1 MQIKRRNFLAAAA
14 AAPAAAALPAMAQ
27 PAHPACLPDW
37 SKMPSRP
44 ANKIEVLY
52 KTKHGQPNGL
62 AVTTNPGQLWVLDQ
76 GAEHWVTLIN
86 IKDGSLV
93 REFQADVVGPS
104 GLVQDGDT
112 MWITSTHNSII
123 VHCDLN
129 GKTIAKY
136 VTPGAGRIYVRED
149 DPPGRRSPLKPAWP
163 DMKRGIGPAM
173 SGNVGNNTGKGL
185 PPGQLP
191 LDAEEGS
198 GGTGAHAILVDGD
211 YLIYACPPARLIFTI
226 NKKTW
231 QVKSTWPVPG
241 NRTHGMSWG
250 KTHAAIWS
258 SDSNLNAFF
267 RHDAATGVIR
277 ERVQLPDDS
286 PVIHCAKMMGDH
298 MYFCDDMGW
307 IARFLI

>member
-1 MQIKRRNFLAAAA
+1 MKRRDFLAAAA
-14 AAPAAAALPAMAQ
+14 VSPAAALPALAQ
-27 PAHPACLPDW
+27 PAHPACLPGYGAI
-37 SKMPSRP
+37 KSRP
-44 ANKIEVLY
+44 ANKIVVVY
-52 KTKHGQPNGL
+52 KTRHGQPNGL
-62 AVTTNPGQLWVLDQ
+62 ALSDKPGQMWVLDQ
-76 GAEHWVTLIN
+76 GADHWITLTN

-104 GLVQDGDT
+104 GLVQDGNT

-136 VTPGAGRIYVRED
+136 VTPGAGRIYERED
-149 DPPGRRSPLKPAWP
+149 DPPGRKSPLKPAWP
-163 DMKRGIGPAM
+163 DKPRGIGAAQT
-173 SGNVGNNTGKGL
+173 GNVGNNTGKGL

-191 LDAEEGS
+191 LNAEEGS

-231 QVKSTWPVPG
+231 KVKSTWPVPG

-250 KTHAAIWS
+250 KTKATIWS
-258 SDSNLNAFF
+258 SDSNLNAFYL
-267 RHDAATGVIR
+267 HDAATGAIK

-286 PVIHCAKMMGDH
+286 PVIHCAKLVGDD

-307 IARFLI
+307 MCRFRI

>member
-1 MQIKRRNFLAAAA
+1 MKRRDFLAAAA
-14 AAPAAAALPAMAQ
+14 VSPAAALPALAQ
-27 PAHPACLPDW
+27 PSQLTCLPGYA
-37 SKMPSRP
+37 SIKTRP
-44 ANKIEVLY
+44 AAKIEVVY
-52 KTKHGQPNGL
+52 KTRHGQPNGL
-62 AVTTNPGQLWVLDQ
+62 ALSDTPGQMWVLDQ
-76 GAEHWVTLIN
+76 GADHWITLTN

-104 GLVQDGDT
+104 GLVQDGNT

-136 VTPGAGRIYVRED
+136 VTPGAGRIYERED

-163 DMKRGIGPAM
+163 DKPRGIGAAQTN
-173 SGNVGNNTGKGL
+173 NVGNNTGKDL

-191 LDAEEGS
+191 LNAQEGS
-198 GGTGAHAILVDGD
+198 AGTGAHAILVDGD
-211 YLIYACPPARLIFTI
+211 YLIYACPPARQIFTI

-231 QVKSTWPVPG
+231 KVKSTWPVPG

-250 KTHAAIWS
+250 KTKATIWS
-258 SDSNLNAFF
+258 SDSNLNAFYL
-267 RHDAATGVIR
+267 HDAATGAIR

-286 PVIHCAKMMGDH
+286 PVIHCAKLVGDD

-307 IARFLI
+307 MCRFRI